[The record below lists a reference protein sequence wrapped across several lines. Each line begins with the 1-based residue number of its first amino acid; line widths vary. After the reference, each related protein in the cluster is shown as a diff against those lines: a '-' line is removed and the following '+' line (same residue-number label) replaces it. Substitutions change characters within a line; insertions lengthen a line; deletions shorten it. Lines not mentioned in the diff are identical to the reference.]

1 MSRKSHGQVRRGQVI
16 TTYGPGALIDLPR
29 HSAIVGGL
37 ETWPKT
43 SDLEEIPELRLTRK
57 LQIMTGVTAPRLF
70 APPPDE
76 NDPRETAKGIGV
88 WRFPEWFIVQEAS
101 GSEERERSRRLVHRK
116 ELDDKGRFDGRP
128 VVATRFV
135 RACPKGHVDD
145 LDWRRFVHGAED
157 PCRQRLWLDERG
169 TGGDLA
175 DLVVRCECGKSP
187 RSLYEATQLEMN
199 PLGTCR
205 GARPWLGRNAEEDC
219 KLPSRLLI
227 RTASNA
233 YFPQVVSVL
242 SLPDRGSAVETAVRK
257 LWDDLQIVDD
267 ASDLAFLKKKP
278 KIAERLAPF
287 SDDEVLAAI
296 REAKGGKAEEK
307 PVKQVELEALLAAP
321 EGFGD
326 DVPIDPNFHARR
338 LPDRAWRHSKRS
350 DGIESV
356 IQVHRLREVLALV
369 GFTRFEAVTPDINGE
384 YETDV
389 ERAQI
394 ALEPTWFP
402 AVENRGEG
410 LFVQLQRAS
419 SEELACATGREATP
433 RCARATDT
441 STGRRTGRASAH
453 FPVGRTCC
461 CTRSRISS
469 SNRSPCAAAIPLV
482 LFESGYTQIPQ
493 AQQFGILLYTGSPDA
508 EGTLGGLVQQARHIE
523 DHLAH
528 ALRMS
533 ALCSNDPVCA
543 YHVPGESLESRWLHG
558 AACHGCALVAETSC
572 EMRNDYLD
580 RALVVPVLGVPRRCI
595 LRSRCMSDVLLDLPS
610 HLRERL
616 VSALESGLLG
626 PSPTLASLRSVLGS
640 REGCGRHRRVAGRTR
655 AAWDLGAGRCRLASD
670 CCTGCSRELGNP
682 TLCGLGPKFQACTLG
697 IPDVSTKSCSA
708 LQSARSGRA
717 HTPFSTVPRRSRF
730 WLDAWSTTPALRVT
744 LLLNIQRK
752 RGDTTASEQLV
763 RRFADHFWKTDW
775 PGSSRPSVFYDPR
788 ALDAGRSRWRSPCE
802 GRCRRR

>member
-1 MSRKSHGQVRRGQVI
+1 MSRKSQGQVRRSQVI
-16 TTYGPGALIDLPR
+16 TTYGPGALIDLPK

-43 SDLEEIPELRLTRK
+43 SDLEEIPELRLTHK
-57 LQIMTGVTAPRLF
+57 LQIMTGVPAPRLF

-76 NDPRETAKGIGV
+76 NDPREPAKGIGV

-101 GSEERERSRRLVHRK
+101 GSVERERSRRLVHRK
-116 ELDDKGRFDGRP
+116 ELDEKGRFDGRP

-145 LDWRRFVHGAED
+145 LDWRRFVHGAENN
-157 PCRQRLWLDERG
+157 CRQRLWLDERG

-175 DLVVRCECGKSP
+175 DLVVRCECGKS
-187 RSLYEATQLEMN
+187 RGLYEATQLEMN

-205 GARPWLGRNAEEDC
+205 GARPWLGRNTEEDC

-267 ASDLAFLKKKP
+267 APGLAFLKKKP
-278 KIAERLAPF
+278 QIMEGLAPF

-350 DGIESV
+350 DGIEAV

-389 ERAQI
+389 ERAEI
-394 ALEPTWFP
+394 ALEPKWFP

-410 LFVQLQRAS
+410 LFVQLSAQAVMGWLARPAVKQRLDALARGHKHWGENRKSQRLFPGGPYVLLHTISHLLIQSLAMRCGYPAS
-419 SEELACATGREATP
+419 SIRE
-433 RCARATDT
+433 
-441 STGRRTGRASAH
+441 
-453 FPVGRTCC
+453 
-461 CTRSRISS
+461 RIYA
-469 SNRSPCAAAIPLV
+469 NT
-482 LFESGYTQIPQ
+482 ETEH
-493 AQQFGILLYTGSPDA
+493 FGILLYTGSPDA

-523 DHLAH
+523 DHLAQ

-580 RALVVPVLGVPRRCI
+580 RALVVPVLGFP
-595 LRSRCMSDVLLDLPS
+595 D
-610 HLRERL
+610 
-616 VSALESGLLG
+616 AAFFG
-626 PSPTLASLRSVLGS
+626 A
-640 REGCGRHRRVAGRTR
+640 VA
-655 AAWDLGAGRCRLASD
+655 
-670 CCTGCSRELGNP
+670 
-682 TLCGLGPKFQACTLG
+682 
-697 IPDVSTKSCSA
+697 
-708 LQSARSGRA
+708 
-717 HTPFSTVPRRSRF
+717 
-730 WLDAWSTTPALRVT
+730 
-744 LLLNIQRK
+744 
-752 RGDTTASEQLV
+752 
-763 RRFADHFWKTDW
+763 
-775 PGSSRPSVFYDPR
+775 
-788 ALDAGRSRWRSPCE
+788 
-802 GRCRRR
+802 

>member
-1 MSRKSHGQVRRGQVI
+1 MSRKSQGQVRRSQVI
-16 TTYGPGALIDLPR
+16 TTYGPGALIDLPK

-57 LQIMTGVTAPRLF
+57 LQVMTGVPAPRLF

-76 NDPRETAKGIGV
+76 NDPRESAKGIGV

-101 GSEERERSRRLVHRK
+101 GSVERERSRRLVHRK
-116 ELDDKGRFDGRP
+116 ELDEKGRFDVRP

-145 LDWRRFVHGAED
+145 LDWRRFVHGAENN
-157 PCRQRLWLDERG
+157 CRQRLWLDERG

-175 DLVVRCECGKSP
+175 DLVVRCECGKS

-205 GARPWLGRNAEEDC
+205 GARPWLGRNTEEDC

-242 SLPDRGSAVETAVRK
+242 SLPDRGSTVETAVRK

-267 ASDLAFLKKKP
+267 VVGLAFLKKKP
-278 KIAERLAPF
+278 QIMEGLAPF

-296 REAKGGKAEEK
+296 SEAKGGKAEEK

-326 DVPIDPNFHARR
+326 DVPIDTNFHARR
-338 LPDRAWRHSKRS
+338 LPDQAWRRSRRS
-350 DGIESV
+350 DGIEAV

-394 ALEPTWFP
+394 ALEPKWFP

-410 LFVQLQRAS
+410 LFVQLRAQAVMSWLARPAVKQRLDALMRGHQHWGENRKSQRLFPGGPYVLLHTLSHLLIQSLAMRCGYPAS
-419 SEELACATGREATP
+419 SIRERIYA
-433 RCARATDT
+433 DT
-441 STGRRTGRASAH
+441 EAE
-453 FPVGRTCC
+453 
-461 CTRSRISS
+461 
-469 SNRSPCAAAIPLV
+469 N
-482 LFESGYTQIPQ
+482 
-493 AQQFGILLYTGSPDA
+493 FGILLYTGSPDA

-523 DHLAH
+523 DHLAQ

-558 AACHGCALVAETSC
+558 AACHGCSLVAETSC

-580 RALVVPVLGVPRRCI
+580 RALVVPVLGFP
-595 LRSRCMSDVLLDLPS
+595 D
-610 HLRERL
+610 
-616 VSALESGLLG
+616 AAFFG
-626 PSPTLASLRSVLGS
+626 A
-640 REGCGRHRRVAGRTR
+640 VA
-655 AAWDLGAGRCRLASD
+655 
-670 CCTGCSRELGNP
+670 
-682 TLCGLGPKFQACTLG
+682 
-697 IPDVSTKSCSA
+697 
-708 LQSARSGRA
+708 
-717 HTPFSTVPRRSRF
+717 
-730 WLDAWSTTPALRVT
+730 
-744 LLLNIQRK
+744 
-752 RGDTTASEQLV
+752 
-763 RRFADHFWKTDW
+763 
-775 PGSSRPSVFYDPR
+775 
-788 ALDAGRSRWRSPCE
+788 
-802 GRCRRR
+802 